1 MNAPVLPDKIH
12 INFTQISN
20 SDALYFTAL
29 YYNILRKGT
38 CFPLKGD
45 ETLMRRLWQL
55 TKNRCKN
62 RQNAYRI
69 FISISTFSWT
79 VPPFFVVLAGCVL
92 LQVPMLQALSIAL
105 TTAGVTGTAIGFFG
119 GLLYLMRT
127 E

>member
-1 MNAPVLPDKIH
+1 MELH
-12 INFTQISN
+12 INFTQIFS

-29 YYNILRKGT
+29 YYNTLRKGT

-92 LQVPMLQALSIAL
+92 LQIPMLQAISIAL
-105 TTAGVTGTAIGFFG
+105 TTAGVTGTHWIRCGRFQRDY
-119 GLLYLMRT
+119 LYT
-127 E
+127 